1 MRIGLK
7 QYIAPGSEILHAFL
21 SPHMVEGKLQALSPG
36 VMRWHKFIS
45 KKEVSNPHICW
56 ETKQKQKK
64 LKWLRTQKHSDTE
77 DSFQSRYSK
86 ASNLQGG
93 E

>member
-1 MRIGLK
+1 MAQI
-7 QYIAPGSEILHAFL
+7 H
-21 SPHMVEGKLQALSPG
+21 
-36 VMRWHKFIS
+36 
-45 KKEVSNPHICW
+45 
-56 ETKQKQKK
+56 KQKGGFKPSYLLRNKTKTKK